1 MTSNMFRIGALAAVG
16 TLTLTGCFSAGT
28 ASSDDGENRVR
39 VAMLQPP
46 RSGLSQFSDD
56 AFKLSRWS
64 TAETLIVLD
73 DLGEA
78 EPGLATTWNRV
89 DDRTWNFDIRPDVTF
104 HNGAP
109 LDAAAVVTALT
120 AATQS
125 APKPRILDGVE
136 MAVTATDEDTVAVT
150 TGDVDP
156 LVPQRLSSPQLAI
169 LAPEAYSTGSSN
181 PIGTGTGPFVLKAV
195 NGTSTATLD
204 RNENYWGEP
213 AKISGI
219 DVDFVPDGTARA
231 AALRNGTA
239 DVVEAIPV
247 SQAANVDQT
256 SVHEVPMPRTNTLYL
271 NTASGVFA
279 DPAMRA
285 AARESID
292 RDRLV
297 DQVYEGRAD
306 AANGLLG
313 PALPWAADRPART
326 QTPAGDAA
334 GKKITLATFTDRAEL
349 PEVAVLLQQQLEA
362 KGFVVE
368 QVVREYQFIETDA
381 LAGVF
386 DAFILSRATV
396 LDSGDPAAYMYS
408 DFACDGSFNI
418 SQFCDP
424 QVDTALADAAAT
436 DPGDNRRTAI
446 LEAEKLIL
454 EKDAAVPLLHERVIQ
469 GESENVTGVARD
481 PRERTLITNQ
491 TAFE

>member
-16 TLTLTGCFSAGT
+16 TLTLTGCFSSSS
-28 ASSDDGENRVR
+28 ASSESGENRVR

-78 EPGLATTWNRV
+78 EPGLATAWNRV

-109 LDAAAVVTALT
+109 LDAAAVVTALI

-125 APKPRILDGVE
+125 APKPRILDGVD
-136 MAVTATDEDTVAVT
+136 MTVTAIDADSVAVT
-150 TGDVDP
+150 TADVDP

-169 LAPEAYSTGSSN
+169 LAPEAYSTGTSN
-181 PIGTGTGPFVLKAV
+181 PVGTGTGPFVLKAV

-247 SQAANVDQT
+247 SQAANVDDAL
-256 SVHEVPMPRTNTLYL
+256 VHEVPMPRTNTLYL

-285 AARESID
+285 AARESVD
-292 RDRLV
+292 KDRLV

-313 PALPWAADRPART
+313 PALPWAADRPVRT

-334 GKKITLATFTDRAEL
+334 GKNITLATFTDRAEL
-349 PEVAVLLQQQLEA
+349 PEVAVLLQQELEA

-381 LAGVF
+381 LAGAF

-408 DFACDGSFNI
+408 DFACEGSFNI

-424 QVDTALADAAAT
+424 QVDAALADAAAT
-436 DPGDNRRTAI
+436 APGDERRTAV
-446 LEAEKLIL
+446 LEAEKLVL
-454 EKDAAVPLLHERVIQ
+454 DKDAAVPLLHERVIQ